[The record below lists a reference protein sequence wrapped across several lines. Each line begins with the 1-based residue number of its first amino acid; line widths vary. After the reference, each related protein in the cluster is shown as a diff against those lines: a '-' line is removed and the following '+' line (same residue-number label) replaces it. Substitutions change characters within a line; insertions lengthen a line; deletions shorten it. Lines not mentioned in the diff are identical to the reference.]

1 MYNNLELKAIASK
14 IKLVAFDVDGV
25 MTDGSLTFLEDGREI
40 KTINVALLKKTFYSP
55 NGDTDFETDTFFE
68 NVAHWLKAEFN
79 KGDIYVSNYR
89 FVLVEP
95 ADTYTIDTF
104 SSIGIYS
111 LKLKVVYEEI

>member
-1 MYNNLELKAIASK
+1 MPLK
-14 IKLVAFDVDGV
+14 G
-25 MTDGSLTFLEDGREI
+25 LTVKKYTDGREI